1 MYYLDVADKF
11 INIAIQYVWE
21 GPLYTHV
28 FTLSSISGFV
38 VVVVVV
44 VVVIVLSLG
53 QAMQRKLRI
62 SSQSHGRNGG
72 MERDE
77 PDRLLDLVAVEF
89 LNGSGKEK
97 FLWLAFQQLN
107 PLVIQR
113 RT

>member
-1 MYYLDVADKF
+1 M
-11 INIAIQYVWE
+11 
-21 GPLYTHV
+21 
-28 FTLSSISGFV
+28 
-38 VVVVVV
+38 
-44 VVVIVLSLG
+44 IVLSLG

-97 FLWLAFQQLN
+97 YL
-107 PLVIQR
+107 
-113 RT
+113 